1 MTSWFRAPAR
11 GRADHR
17 MRICIL
23 LLLLTTCVSA
33 GLFDFEKLDIGDKL
47 KGFFGGGLRD
57 KLKEAFGGLKK
68 VLNKTNVLG
77 IHERI
82 AELNG
87 KIRAKLA
94 LSNEQLRELA
104 ERLKLVK
111 RKKVDHVQP
120 MGDSIE
126 EINLKSEVGDYL
138 FQSDIVLTR
147 GQAEEIVE
155 DINHDGSDRTKR
167 QAFRDWR
174 YPRTT
179 WGYGVA
185 YVFDENASDSV
196 KSAFRKGAKLWSDN
210 TCINIFEDQ
219 HGAWPDRIR
228 VFMDQGCWS
237 FVGRVGGE
245 QNLSLGVGCDTVGT
259 AAHELGHAL
268 GFFHTHARHDRDQYI
283 TVNTFNIKPDWVSQF
298 ALETPATNENYGV
311 TYDPGSIMHYGS
323 TSATFNHQP
332 SMVPK
337 DVKYIETLGSPFI
350 SFYDLLMLNS
360 HYNCTAV
367 CHPSNS
373 AQCKMG
379 GFPHPRD
386 CKKCICPGGY
396 GGKFCDERPAGCGEE
411 LQATS
416 DYQTFTTT
424 VGDKKSGTPREDYD
438 KCHFWIKAPAGKKI
452 EVKLTQF
459 SPHGIAIDGCIYG
472 GIEIKTQKDQGL
484 TGYRLCS
491 MDDIN
496 SVFISE
502 SNLVPFIVYNRL
514 YGTDVT
520 IQYRF
525 F

>member
-1 MTSWFRAPAR
+1 MLGKPIVLWLQLFKKVIVLAHA
-11 GRADHR
+11 
-17 MRICIL
+17 
-23 LLLLTTCVSA
+23 LT
-33 GLFDFEKLDIGDKL
+33 LD
-47 KGFFGGGLRD
+47 
-57 KLKEAFGGLKK
+57 FGGLLHKIDTIAF
-68 VLNKTNVLG
+68 VLNNVLG

-82 AELNG
+82 AALNG

-94 LSNEQLRELA
+94 LSKKQLKELSK
-104 ERLKLVK
+104 RLKDINCVYGVQLVN

-126 EINLKSEVGDYL
+126 EINMKSEVGEYL

-147 GQAEEIVE
+147 AQAEEIVE
-155 DINHDGSDRTKR
+155 DINNDGTNRTKR

-174 YPRTT
+174 YPKTT

-185 YVFDENASDSV
+185 YVFDENAS
-196 KSAFRKGAKLWSDN
+196 KPLMKLKDAS
-210 TCINIFEDQ
+210 TLLHFSIFDLFVCKIKLRDQPREDL
-219 HGAWPDRIR
+219 IK
-228 VFMDQGCWS
+228 
-237 FVGRVGGE
+237 VGV
-245 QNLSLGVGCDTVGT
+245 

-268 GFFHTHARHDRDQYI
+268 GFLHTHARHDRDQYI
-283 TVNTFNIKPDWVSQF
+283 TVNIRNVKPDLVSLLD
-298 ALETPATNENYGV
+298 LETSATNENYGV
-311 TYDPGSIMHYGS
+311 TYDPGSVMHYGS
-323 TSATFNHQP
+323 TSVSFNHQP
-332 SMVPK
+332 AIVPK

-350 SFYDLLMLNS
+350 SFYDLLMLNI

-367 CHPSNS
+367 CDPSHS

-386 CKKCICPGGY
+386 CKKCVCPGGY
-396 GGKFCDERPAGCGEE
+396 DGQFCDERPAGCGEE
-411 LQATS
+411 LQAAS
-416 DYQTFTTT
+416 DYQYFTTT
-424 VGDKKSGTPREDYD
+424 VGDKKSRTPREDYD

-459 SPHGIAIDGCIYG
+459 SPPGIAVDGCIYS

-491 MDDIN
+491 MDDIKY
-496 SVFISE
+496 VFISE
-502 SNLVPFIVYNRL
+502 SNLVPFIVYDRL

-520 IQYRF
+520 VQYRF